1 MTTTKTRIQLANAP
15 CSWGVLEFDLGGAA
29 GYERVLDEMAQAGYV
44 GTELGDWGFMPT
56 DPERLAAELQKRRLS
71 LLAAFV
77 PVELAN
83 AGALE
88 EGVKVAVKTARLL
101 KSVAGSSGEAPYIVL
116 ADDNGTVP
124 LRTKKAGRI
133 TAGDGLSAAE
143 WKQFGAHADTLA
155 RRVLYETGVRT
166 VFHHHAAGFVETP
179 DELDAFLSNTNP
191 ELIGLCLDT
200 GHYSF
205 GGGDPLQAIAKYG
218 KRIWHVHFKDCD
230 AAVHAQ
236 SKENEWDYF
245 ESVKRGI
252 FCELGKGQ
260 VQFSAVLEKLKAL
273 DYTGWIVVEQ
283 DVLPGMGSPL
293 ESATRNREFLS
304 GIGL

>member
-1 MTTTKTRIQLANAP
+1 MKTKTKMQLANAP
-15 CSWGVLEFDLGGAA
+15 CSWGVLEFDLGAAA
-29 GYERVLDEMAQAGYV
+29 GYERVLDEMAQSGYD

-56 DPERLAAELQKRRLS
+56 EPERLTAELRKRKLS

-77 PVELAN
+77 PIALAN
-83 AGALE
+83 VGALE

-101 KSVAGSSGEAPYIVL
+101 KSVSNSSGEAPYIVL

-133 TAGDGLSAAE
+133 TSQDGLTAE
-143 WKQFGAHADTLA
+143 QWKQFGANADALA

-179 DELDAFLSNTNP
+179 EEVDAFLSNTNP

-200 GHYSF
+200 GHYTF
-205 GGGDPLQAIAKYG
+205 GGGDPLQAITRYG

-230 AAVHAQ
+230 PAVHAQ
-236 SKENEWDYF
+236 SRQNDWDYF
-245 ESVKRGI
+245 QSVKQGI
-252 FCELGKGQ
+252 FCELGKGK

-293 ESATRNREFLS
+293 ESAIRNRKFLS

>member
-1 MTTTKTRIQLANAP
+1 MQPMTTKTKIQLANAP
-15 CSWGVLEFDLGGAA
+15 CSWGVLEFNLGEAA
-29 GYERVLDEMAQAGYV
+29 SYERVLDEMVRSGYD

-56 DPERLAAELQKRRLS
+56 DPEKLATELRKRKLS
-71 LLAAFV
+71 MLAAFV
-77 PVELAN
+77 PVGLAN

-88 EGVKVAVKTARLL
+88 QGIKVAVKTARLL
-101 KSVAGSSGEAPYIVL
+101 KAVTEAPFIVL
-116 ADDNGTVP
+116 ADDNGIVP

-133 TAGDGLSAAE
+133 MPEDGLSADQ
-143 WKQFGAHADTLA
+143 WKQFGANADALA

-179 DELDAFLSNTNP
+179 SELEQFLANTNP

-200 GHYSF
+200 GHYTF
-205 GGGDPLQAIAKYG
+205 GGGDPLQVIDKYG

-230 AAVHAQ
+230 PAVHAK

-245 ESVKRGI
+245 ESVKQGI

-283 DVLPGMGSPL
+283 DVLPAMGSPL
-293 ESATRNREFLS
+293 ESATRNRQFLS